1 MKSTFYL
8 YRSFFICAIFLI
20 SSAAYAQNVQWA
32 TEVLDYSSQIS
43 EMQYAARQALHAP
56 NVLPAGGENPNAWT
70 PDRPNRGEFIKV
82 GFAKPT
88 RIRQIAIAE
97 SYNPSAVSEVY
108 AYDTQGKEYL
118 IERFVPGALPAASR
132 ILNIF
137 LERTEYEVAAIKVIL
152 NGKALPG
159 YHSIDAI
166 GISKSRTPI
175 TVDVNVAA
183 DVNPDIAAK
192 PLGPTVNSSYRELKP
207 LLSPDGNT
215 LFFSRRNHPDNT
227 GGEKD
232 QEDIW
237 FSEKN
242 VSTGE
247 WTESQNVGAPLN
259 NEGPNFISSITPDGN
274 TMLILLGNRYGKKG
288 KMSAG
293 VSMSYKDGD
302 RWTDPKPL
310 DIKNEYNFSD
320 NAGFFLAQNR
330 KVLLMSVERDDT
342 YGDRDLYVS
351 FLEED
356 NTWSEPK
363 NLGEILNTAGVE
375 GSPFL
380 AADDRTLYFSS
391 NGFSGYG
398 GQDVYV
404 TRRLDDSW
412 TNWSEPENL
421 GPSVN
426 SEGEDEFFNIPL
438 SGEQAYY
445 ARGAE
450 TGDMDIYQLDLPVFY
465 KPAPVVVIRGKVY
478 NAKTNEPL
486 GGVKIFYE
494 RLSDGVEVGIARSE
508 SDGEYQIILP
518 YGERYGYLAEAEEFL
533 AISANINL
541 TQEEE
546 YKEIKQDL
554 YLVPVEV
561 GSRVTINNIF
571 FDFDKATLRNESY
584 PELNRLLEFMNK
596 YPNMRITIEGHTDSV
611 GPEEYNQQLS
621 ERRAKAVARFLRV
634 NGIDTDRLLVEGKG
648 ESDPVTTN
656 ETEEGRQQN
665 RRVEFEIMENNPA
678 LEKGEEK

>member
-1 MKSTFYL
+1 MKSSFYYNKL
-8 YRSFFICAIFLI
+8 LLICALFLL
-20 SSAAYAQNVQWA
+20 SSTTYGQNVQWA
-32 TEVLDYSSQIS
+32 TKVLDFSSQIS
-43 EMQYAARQALHAP
+43 ETQYSAQQALRAP

-70 PDRPNRGEFIKV
+70 PDRPNRQEFIKV
-82 GFAKPT
+82 GFDEPA

-108 AYDTQGKEYL
+108 AYDPQGKEYL
-118 IERFVPGALPAASR
+118 IERFTPESLPAASR
-132 ILNIF
+132 ILNIY
-137 LERTEYEVAAIKVIL
+137 LERTEYDVAAIKVVL
-152 NGKALPG
+152 NGKAIPG

-183 DVNPDIAAK
+183 DVNPDISIK
-192 PLGPTVNSSYRELKP
+192 PLGSTVNSSYEELKP

-215 LFFSRRNHPDNT
+215 LFFSRRNHPENV

-247 WTESQNVGAPLN
+247 WTESKNLGAPLN
-259 NEGPNFISSITPDGN
+259 NAGPNFISSITPDGN
-274 TMLILLGNRYGKKG
+274 TMLLLLGNRYGKNG

-302 RWTDPKPL
+302 QWTNPVPL
-310 DIKNEYNFSD
+310 EIENEYNFSD
-320 NAGFFLAQNR
+320 NANFYLAQNR

-356 NTWSEPK
+356 NSWTEPK

-404 TRRLDDSW
+404 TRRLDDTW

-421 GPSVN
+421 GPTIN
-426 SEGEDEFFNIPL
+426 TEGEDEFFNIPL

-445 ARGAE
+445 ARGGE
-450 TGDMDIYQLDLPVFY
+450 SGNTDIYQLDLPVFY
-465 KPAPVVVIRGKVY
+465 KPAPVVVVKGKVY

-508 SDGEYQIILP
+508 SNGEYQIILP
-518 YGERYGYLAEAEEFL
+518 YGERYGYLAESENFV

-541 TQEEE
+541 TQQEEF
-546 YKEIKQDL
+546 KEIKQDL

-584 PELNRLLEFMNK
+584 PELNRLLEFMNN
-596 YPNMRITIEGHTDSV
+596 YPNMRINILGHTDNI
-611 GPEEYNQQLS
+611 GAEAYNQQLS
-621 ERRAKAVARFLRV
+621 ERRAEAVARFLRV
-634 NGIDTDRLLVEGKG
+634 NGINTDRLIVEGKG
-648 ESDPVTTN
+648 ESAPVATN
-656 ETEEGRQQN
+656 ETEQGRQQN
-665 RRVEFEIMENNPA
+665 RRVEFEIIENSPGI
-678 LEKGEEK
+678 ERGE

>member
-1 MKSTFYL
+1 MRLTFL
-8 YRSFFICAIFLI
+8 PFKLLLLSILTFTATVT
-20 SSAAYAQNVQWA
+20 YAQNVQWA
-32 TEVLDYSSQIS
+32 SEVLEVSSQIS
-43 EMQYAARQALHAP
+43 EMQYSARQALKGP

-70 PDRPNRGEFIKV
+70 PDRPNREEFIKV
-82 GFAKPT
+82 GFAEPM

-108 AYDTQGKEYL
+108 AYDPQGKEYL
-118 IERFVPGALPAASR
+118 IERFTPEALPASSR
-132 ILNIF
+132 MLNIF
-137 LERTEYEVAAIKVIL
+137 IERTDYDVAAIKVVI

-166 GISKSRTPI
+166 GISKSRTPV

-183 DVNPDIAAK
+183 DVNPDISIQR
-192 PLGPTVNSSYRELKP
+192 LGSAVNSEYEELKP

-215 LFFSRRNHPDNT
+215 LFFSRRNHPENA

-247 WTESQNVGAPLN
+247 WTNAKNIGAPLN
-259 NEGPNFISSITPDGN
+259 NAGPNFISSITPDGN
-274 TMLILLGNRYGKKG
+274 TMLLLLGNRYGKNG
-288 KMSAG
+288 KMTAG

-302 RWTDPKPL
+302 SWSDPVPL
-310 DIKNEYNFSD
+310 EIENEYNFSD
-320 NAGFFLAQNR
+320 HANFFLAQNR

-342 YGDRDLYVS
+342 HGDRDMYVS
-351 FLEED
+351 FLKED
-356 NTWSEPK
+356 DSWSEPM
-363 NLGEILNTAGVE
+363 NLGEIVNTAGTE
-375 GSPFL
+375 SAPFL

-398 GQDVYV
+398 GQDIYV

-426 SEGEDEFFNIPL
+426 SSGEDTFFNIPL
-438 SGEQAYY
+438 SGEKAYY
-445 ARGAE
+445 ARGE
-450 TGDMDIYQLDLPVFY
+450 EEGNTDIYQLDLPVFY
-465 KPAPVVVIRGKVY
+465 KPAPVVVVKGRVF

-494 RLSDGVEVGIARSE
+494 RLADGVEVGIARSE

-518 YGERYGYLAEAEEFL
+518 YGERYGYLAEAEGFV
-533 AISANINL
+533 AIGANINL

-546 YKEIKQDL
+546 FKEIRQDL

-584 PELNRLLEFMNK
+584 PELNRLLEFMNN
-596 YPNMRITIEGHTDSV
+596 YPNIRINIEGHTDSI
-611 GPEEYNQQLS
+611 GDEDYNQQLS
-621 ERRAKAVARFLRV
+621 ERRADAVARFLRV
-634 NGIDTDRLLVEGKG
+634 NGINTDRLIVEGKG
-648 ESDPVTTN
+648 ESDPIADNNTA
-656 ETEEGRQQN
+656 EGRQQN
-665 RRVEFEIMENNPA
+665 RRVEFEIIENNQPI
-678 LEKGEEK
+678 ETGE

>member
-1 MKSTFYL
+1 M
-8 YRSFFICAIFLI
+8 RIFFLPYKLLLLSIFI
-20 SSAAYAQNVQWA
+20 FTASVTYAQNVQWA
-32 TEVLDYSSQIS
+32 TEVLEVSSQIS
-43 EMQYAARQALHAP
+43 EMQYSARQALKAP

-70 PDRPNRGEFIKV
+70 PDRPNREEFIKV
-82 GFAKPT
+82 GFAEPM

-97 SYNPSAVSEVY
+97 SYNPSAVSAIY
-108 AYDTQGKEYL
+108 AYDTKGNEYL
-118 IERFVPGALPAASR
+118 IERLTPEALPAPSR
-132 ILNIF
+132 MLNIF
-137 LERTEYEVAAIKVIL
+137 IERTDYDVAAIKVVV

-166 GISKSRTPI
+166 GISRSRTPI

-183 DVNPDIAAK
+183 DVNPDISIQRLSNAI
-192 PLGPTVNSSYRELKP
+192 NSQYEELKP

-215 LFFSRRNHPDNT
+215 LFFSRRNHPENV

-247 WTESQNVGAPLN
+247 WTTAKNIGAPLN
-259 NEGPNFISSITPDGN
+259 NAGPNFISSITPDGN
-274 TMLILLGNRYGKKG
+274 TMLLLLGNRYGKNG
-288 KMSAG
+288 KMTAG

-302 RWTDPKPL
+302 RWTNPVPL
-310 DIKNEYNFSD
+310 EIENEYNFSD
-320 NAGFFLAQNR
+320 HASFFLAQNR

-342 YGDRDLYVS
+342 HGDRDMYVS
-351 FLEED
+351 FLQED
-356 NTWSEPK
+356 DTWSEPM
-363 NLGEILNTAGVE
+363 NLGEIVNTAGTE
-375 GSPFL
+375 SAPFL

-398 GQDVYV
+398 GQDIYV

-421 GPSVN
+421 GPSIN
-426 SEGEDEFFNIPL
+426 SPGEDTFFNIPL

-445 ARGAE
+445 ARGE
-450 TGDMDIYQLDLPVFY
+450 EGGDTDIYQLDLPVFY
-465 KPAPVVVIRGKVY
+465 KPAPVVVVKGRVF
-478 NAKTNEPL
+478 NAKSNEPL

-494 RLSDGVEVGIARSE
+494 RLADGVEVGIARSE

-518 YGERYGYLAEAEEFL
+518 YGERYGYLAEAEGFV
-533 AISANINL
+533 AIGANINL

-546 YKEIKQDL
+546 FKEIRQDL

-561 GSRVTINNIF
+561 GSRVTVNNIF

-584 PELNRLLEFMNK
+584 PELNRLLEFMNN
-596 YPNMRITIEGHTDSV
+596 YPNIRIHIQGHTDSV
-611 GPEEYNQQLS
+611 GDENYNQQLS
-621 ERRAKAVARFLRV
+621 ERRADAVARFLRV
-634 NGIDTDRLLVEGKG
+634 NGINTDRLIVEGKG
-648 ESDPVTTN
+648 ESDPIADN
-656 ETEEGRQQN
+656 NSAEGRQQN
-665 RRVEFEIMENNPA
+665 RRVEFEIIENNQPV
-678 LEKGEEK
+678 ERDE

>member
-1 MKSTFYL
+1 MRLPFLPYKLLLLSI
-8 YRSFFICAIFLI
+8 FIFTATVTH
-20 SSAAYAQNVQWA
+20 AQNVQWA
-32 TEVLDYSSQIS
+32 SEVLDVSSEIS
-43 EMQYAARQALHAP
+43 EMQYSARQALKAP

-70 PDRPNRGEFIKV
+70 PDRPNREEYIKV
-82 GFAKPT
+82 GFAEPM

-108 AYDTQGKEYL
+108 AYDPQGTEYL
-118 IERFVPGALPAASR
+118 VERFTPEALPAPSR
-132 ILNIF
+132 MLNIF
-137 LERTEYEVAAIKVIL
+137 IERTDYEVAAIKVVI
-152 NGKALPG
+152 NAKAMPG

-183 DVNPDIAAK
+183 DVNPDIRVQR
-192 PLGPTVNSSYRELKP
+192 LDNTVNSEYEELKP

-215 LFFSRRNHPDNT
+215 LFFSRRNHPENV

-247 WTESQNVGAPLN
+247 WTDAKNIGAPLN
-259 NEGPNFISSITPDGN
+259 NAGPNFITSITPDGN
-274 TMLILLGNRYGKKG
+274 TMLLLLGNRYGKNG
-288 KMSAG
+288 KMTAG

-302 RWTDPKPL
+302 SWSDPVPL
-310 DIKNEYNFSD
+310 EIENEYNFSD
-320 NAGFFLAQNR
+320 HANFFLAQNR

-342 YGDRDLYVS
+342 YGDRDMYVS
-351 FLEED
+351 FLQED
-356 NTWSEPK
+356 DSWSEPM
-363 NLGEILNTAGVE
+363 NLGEIVNTAGTE
-375 GSPFL
+375 AAPFL

-398 GQDVYV
+398 GQDIYV

-421 GPSVN
+421 GPSIN
-426 SEGEDEFFNIPL
+426 SSGEDTFFNIPL

-445 ARGAE
+445 ARGE
-450 TGDMDIYQLDLPVFY
+450 EEGNTDIYQLDLPVFY
-465 KPAPVVVIRGKVY
+465 KPAPVVVVKGRVF
-478 NAKTNEPL
+478 NAKTNEPI

-494 RLSDGVEVGIARSE
+494 RLADGVEVGIARSE

-518 YGERYGYLAEAEEFL
+518 YGERYGYLAEAEGFV
-533 AISANINL
+533 AIGANINL

-546 YKEIKQDL
+546 FKEVRQDL

-584 PELNRLLEFMNK
+584 PELNRILEFMND
-596 YPNMRITIEGHTDSV
+596 YPNIRIQILGHTDSI
-611 GPEEYNQQLS
+611 GDENYNQQLS
-621 ERRAKAVARFLRV
+621 ERRADAVARFLRV
-634 NGIDTDRLLVEGKG
+634 NGINTDRLIVEGKG
-648 ESDPVTTN
+648 ESDPIADNDTA
-656 ETEEGRQQN
+656 EGRQQN
-665 RRVEFEIMENNPA
+665 RRVEFEIIENNQPI
-678 LEKGEEK
+678 ETGE

>member
-8 YRSFFICAIFLI
+8 YKLLLICVLSLM

-32 TEVLDYSSQIS
+32 TKVLDFSSQIS
-43 EMQYAARQALHAP
+43 ETQYSAQQALRTP

-70 PDRPNRGEFIKV
+70 PDRPNREEFIKV
-82 GFAKPT
+82 GFEEPA

-108 AYDTQGKEYL
+108 AYDAQDNEYL
-118 IERFVPGALPAASR
+118 IERFAPEALPSSSR
-132 ILNIF
+132 MLNIY
-137 LERTEYEVAAIKVIL
+137 LERTEYEVVAIKVVL

-175 TVDVNVAA
+175 TVDVNVAP
-183 DVNPDIAAK
+183 DVNPDISAQR
-192 PLGPTVNSSYRELKP
+192 LGATVNSSYQELKP

-215 LFFSRRNHPDNT
+215 LFFSRRNHPDNI

-247 WTESQNVGAPLN
+247 WTESANVGAPLN
-259 NEGPNFISSITPDGN
+259 NAGPNFISSITPDGN
-274 TMLILLGNRYGKKG
+274 TMLLLLGNRYGKNG

-293 VSMSYKDGD
+293 VSMSYKDGET
-302 RWTDPKPL
+302 WTDPVPL
-310 DIKNEYNFSD
+310 EIENEYNFSD
-320 NAGFFLAQNR
+320 NANFFLAQNR

-404 TRRLDDSW
+404 TRRLDDTW

-421 GPSVN
+421 GPSIN

-445 ARGAE
+445 ARGGQE
-450 TGDMDIYQLDLPVFY
+450 GDMDIYQLDLPVFY
-465 KPAPVVVIRGKVY
+465 KPAPVVVVKGKVY

-518 YGERYGYLAEAEEFL
+518 YGERYGYLAEAEDFV

-541 TQEEE
+541 TQQEEF
-546 YKEIKQDL
+546 KEIQQDL

-584 PELNRLLEFMNK
+584 PELNRLLEFMNN
-596 YPNMRITIEGHTDSV
+596 YPNMRIQIQGHTDNV
-611 GPEEYNQQLS
+611 GPEQYNQQLS
-621 ERRAKAVARFLRV
+621 ERRAEAVARFLRV
-634 NGIDTDRLLVEGKG
+634 NGINTDRLIVEGLG
-648 ESDPVTTN
+648 ESDPVAPN

-665 RRVEFEIMENNPA
+665 RRVEFEILENTPPV
-678 LEKGEEK
+678 ERGED